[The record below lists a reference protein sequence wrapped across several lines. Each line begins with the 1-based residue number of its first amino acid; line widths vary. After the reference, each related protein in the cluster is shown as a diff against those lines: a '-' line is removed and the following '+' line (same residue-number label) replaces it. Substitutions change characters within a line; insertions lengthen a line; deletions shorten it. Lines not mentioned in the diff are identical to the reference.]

1 MPASSIGM
9 EGQCANLEVGVG
21 RGACLPGTSSVLSP
35 CTHFQLL
42 FFILLCNRILGSIKN
57 SVLQAD
63 CNAASLDSTVWPC
76 IK

>member
-1 MPASSIGM
+1 M
-9 EGQCANLEVGVG
+9 G
-21 RGACLPGTSSVLSP
+21 RGKGRQACGAGLPGTSSVLSP
-35 CTHFQLL
+35 RAHLQLL

-63 CNAASLDSTVWPC
+63 CNVASLDSTVWPC